1 LPHLLK
7 IVERVRE
14 RERSESA
21 GRGAWAATRAAA
33 HVALAQ
39 RGSRIAIYDLRES
52 LETANAPLPVE
63 FLTALSL
70 AGDASCLEAI
80 AGAHARA
87 RDAWWR
93 HHLADAFRTIA
104 AREKLTRRHAVMKRI
119 AKKWGIL

>member
-1 LPHLLK
+1 M
-7 IVERVRE
+7 
-14 RERSESA
+14 SENS
-21 GRGAWAATRAAA
+21 ATRKAALWIGVVFLLGA
-33 HVALAQ
+33 ALGGLTGYAFA
-39 RGSRIAIYDLRES
+39 RHAVSA
-52 LETANAPLPVE
+52 ANAPLPVE

-93 HHLADAFRTIA
+93 GHLADAFRTIA

-119 AKKWGIL
+119 SKRWGMSIA